1 MDGAQCRDAGLTVDV
16 IQHIMTDRI
25 WEWDDRC
32 RLMRSGIVVLDTGI
46 ILVRSL
52 PTNITQHFKPVK
64 YKKSRLV
71 CSVHMTTGRL
81 PTVLFIV
88 RCETK

>member
-1 MDGAQCRDAGLTVDV
+1 MDV

-52 PTNITQHFKPVK
+52 PTNIIKIIIIASHKMKCRNYK
-64 YKKSRLV
+64 YTDALR
-71 CSVHMTTGRL
+71 
-81 PTVLFIV
+81 
-88 RCETK
+88 